1 MPLVILSP
9 GFQLGRDLY
18 QSYCEHFASWGFIAV
33 SQTYS
38 PDVSGFT
45 SSNHTAMAEDTNAL
59 IDALIAE
66 ASNGL
71 PVDGENVALVG
82 HSLGGKVSILA
93 STLDT
98 KATAVVGLDPVDA
111 NEPSVTPELM
121 PNLGADLLL
130 IGETLD
136 STGFFQACA
145 PADNNFEQYFAASPS
160 GTVKLDID
168 GAGHM
173 QFHDNPSCL
182 ACLACSNATTASPT
196 DVLAI
201 SRHASTQFLLSRL
214 KGYVGWDAQVS
225 AGLVSGQTW
234 SSLVSQETK

>member
-1 MPLVILSP
+1 LVVLSP

-45 SSNHTAMAEDTNAL
+45 SSDHVGIAEDTNAL
-59 IDALIAE
+59 VDALIAE
-66 ASNGL
+66 SANGL
-71 PVDGENVALVG
+71 NVDGDNVALVG

-93 STLDT
+93 STLGT
-98 KATAVVGLDPVDA
+98 QAKAVVGLDPVDA

-121 PNLGADLLL
+121 PSLNADLLL
-130 IGETLD
+130 LGETLD

-160 GTVKLDID
+160 GTVSLDID

-182 ACLACSNATTASPT
+182 ACLACSNGTTAPAEE
-196 DVLAI
+196 VLAI
-201 SRHASTQFLLSRL
+201 SRYAATQFLLSRL
-214 KGYVGWDAQVS
+214 QGYGGWSDRVG
-225 AGLVSGQTW
+225 AGLLSGGSWSVSVAQ
-234 SSLVSQETK
+234 SVR

>member
-82 HSLGGKVSILA
+82 HSL
-93 STLDT
+93 
-98 KATAVVGLDPVDA
+98 
-111 NEPSVTPELM
+111 E
-121 PNLGADLLL
+121 
-130 IGETLD
+130 
-136 STGFFQACA
+136 
-145 PADNNFEQYFAASPS
+145 
-160 GTVKLDID
+160 
-168 GAGHM
+168 
-173 QFHDNPSCL
+173 
-182 ACLACSNATTASPT
+182 
-196 DVLAI
+196 
-201 SRHASTQFLLSRL
+201 
-214 KGYVGWDAQVS
+214 VS
-225 AGLVSGQTW
+225 AS
-234 SSLVSQETK
+234 